1 VTSIVMRLVDAA
13 ALRSAYAEQFSKGR
27 AFVPDASG
35 VDVLQACELVIEQ
48 GGRSFTLQ
56 AQAVFVKAEGP
67 GCGVGLQLLP
77 LDAATKAG
85 LCAFVDASDA
95 GPAPETPD
103 PAQPPEPDAAQTEH
117 AAKTVFDR
125 IRGLSS
131 AEQQRLAARGTMQE
145 RIVLERT
152 FGANVWESLLSNSR
166 LTIPEVARI
175 ARKGTLPR
183 QLVEDIA
190 GHASW
195 VAAPEVQRALL
206 ANPRSTGAV
215 VQKVLRAL
223 SRSDLQ
229 LVPQQTAYPASVR
242 AAGKKMLGG

>member
-1 VTSIVMRLVDAA
+1 VR
-13 ALRSAYAEQFSKGR
+13 
-27 AFVPDASG
+27 
-35 VDVLQACELVIEQ
+35 
-48 GGRSFTLQ
+48 
-56 AQAVFVKAEGP
+56 
-67 GCGVGLQLLP
+67 VGLQLLP
-77 LDAATKAG
+77 LDASTKAD
-85 LCAFVDASDA
+85 LCAFVDAADA
-95 GPAPETPD
+95 GPAPEASAPS
-103 PAQPPEPDAAQTEH
+103 QPPDPDAAETEH
-117 AAKTVFDR
+117 AVRTVFDR

-131 AEQQRLAARGTMQE
+131 VEQQRMAAHGTMQE

-152 FGANVWESLLSNSR
+152 FGTNVWESLLSNSR
-166 LTIPEVARI
+166 LTTPEVARI

-206 ANPRSTGAV
+206 ANPRSSAAV

-242 AAGKKMLGG
+242 AAAKKMLGG

>member
-1 VTSIVMRLVDAA
+1 MRLADAA
-13 ALRSAYAEQFSKGR
+13 ALRGIYEEQLSKGR

-35 VDVLQACELVIEQ
+35 VAELEACELVLDCA
-48 GGRSFTLQ
+48 GRTLSL
-56 AQAVFVKAEGP
+56 AAEAVFVKAEGP
-67 GCGVGLQLLP
+67 GRGVGLQH
-77 LDAATKAG
+77 AAAKAQ
-85 LCAFVDASDA
+85 LCAFVNPPADP
-95 GPAPETPD
+95 PAPAASPD
-103 PAQPPEPDAAQTEH
+103 TAEEQPVHDEDPGEPGR

-125 IRGLSS
+125 VRGLSS
-131 AEQQRLAARGTMQE
+131 AEQQRVAVHGTMQE

-152 FGANVWESLLSNSR
+152 FGSNVWEALLSNSR
-166 LTIPEVARI
+166 LTVPEVARI

-206 ANPRSTGAV
+206 SNPRSSAAV
-215 VQKVLRAL
+215 VGKILRAL
-223 SRSDLQ
+223 SRADLL

-242 AAGKKMLGG
+242 AAAKRMLGG

>member
-1 VTSIVMRLVDAA
+1 MAA
-13 ALRSAYAEQFSKGR
+13 
-27 AFVPDASG
+27 
-35 VDVLQACELVIEQ
+35 
-48 GGRSFTLQ
+48 
-56 AQAVFVKAEGP
+56 
-67 GCGVGLQLLP
+67 
-77 LDAATKAG
+77 
-85 LCAFVDASDA
+85 
-95 GPAPETPD
+95 
-103 PAQPPEPDAAQTEH
+103 H
-117 AAKTVFDR
+117 
-125 IRGLSS
+125 
-131 AEQQRLAARGTMQE
+131 GTMQE

-152 FGANVWESLLSNSR
+152 FGANVWESLLANAR
-166 LTIPEVARI
+166 LTTPEVARI

-206 ANPRSTGAV
+206 ANPRSSGAV

-242 AAGKKMLGG
+242 AAAKKMLGG